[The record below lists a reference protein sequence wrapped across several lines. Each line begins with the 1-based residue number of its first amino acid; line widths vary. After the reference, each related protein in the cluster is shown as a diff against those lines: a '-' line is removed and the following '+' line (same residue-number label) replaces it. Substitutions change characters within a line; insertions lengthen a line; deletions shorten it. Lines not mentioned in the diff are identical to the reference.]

1 MKKKKVSYLFLVA
14 ACVTMLA
21 ACGNNSGNVVEYDTE
36 VSEEVPEKDETAVD
50 ENKKDD
56 AVDGPVIKEDF
67 EGDSNLA
74 LERGPVGFEIV
85 EDGVDGSKALKIS
98 GRTEAW
104 NGANFSCDEFRGN
117 KIRVNANVK
126 SSAKSVRLSIQYDV
140 DGITAYNWITSAT
153 TTEDKFAFV
162 TGTFDIPNDAE
173 NIFVYVESDT
183 TDDICVDEI
192 EIKADGKYKE
202 PEAIQ
207 EKVMADTSEYE
218 SLKELYADSFEIGC
232 CINPAIVTTEAY
244 SDLVIKEFSSVTM
257 ENNLKP
263 EAILDKDAS
272 MEDLTDGGT
281 HLVVNL
287 DSAKEELDFAVEN
300 KMKVRGHT
308 LIWHS
313 QTPDWIFYVDY
324 DTKGELASRELM
336 LTRVDH
342 YMEDVFTYVEENYDG
357 LFYAWDIVNE
367 AMEDN
372 GKMRESLWY
381 ETIGEDYVE
390 QVFAIARKYAPED
403 IKLFYNDYNAFQSSK
418 QNGIIE
424 MLKPVA
430 EAGNID
436 GVGMQGHL
444 YTGEDPEHFAKAA
457 KRYADE
463 LGVVVHITE
472 IDVTTPDG
480 NNPEGDHGKYYGN
493 LFKALKDAKA
503 DGVPIESVSVW
514 GLTDSLSWK
523 AGDKPLLF
531 NGDLSGK
538 QAFFEVVGAAKK

>member
-1 MKKKKVSYLFLVA
+1 MVA
-14 ACVTMLA
+14 ACSTFLA
-21 ACGNNSGNVVEYDTE
+21 ACGAAGGSEEVTDTE
-36 VSEEVPEKDETAVD
+36 VEVIEEVPEVEVEEETA
-50 ENKKDD
+50 ETEAN
-56 AVDGPVIKEDF
+56 AEGPVVEENF

-74 LERGPVGFEIV
+74 LERGPVTLEV
-85 EDGVDGSKALKIS
+85 VDDGIDGSKALKIS

-104 NGANFSCDEFRGN
+104 NGANFACDPYRGN
-117 KIRVNANVK
+117 TIRVNANVK
-126 SSAKSVRLSIQYDV
+126 STGKSVRLSIQYDV
-140 DGITAYNWITSAT
+140 DGITAYNWITSAN
-153 TTEDKFAFV
+153 TTEDKYTFV
-162 TGTFDIPNDAE
+162 TGTCDVPNDAE
-173 NIFVYVESDT
+173 NIFVYAESDT
-183 TDDICVDEI
+183 TDDIYLDELL
-192 EIKADGKYKE
+192 IKAEGKYKE
-202 PEAIQ
+202 PEAIA
-207 EKVMADTSEYE
+207 EKVMADTSGYE
-218 SLKELYADSFEIGC
+218 SIKDLYADSFEVGC
-232 CINPAIVTTEAY
+232 CINPAIISTDAY
-244 SDLVIKEFSSVTM
+244 SELVIKEFSSVTM

-263 EAILDKDAS
+263 EAILDKEAS

-287 DSAKEELDFAVEN
+287 DSAKDELDFAIEN
-300 KMKVRGHT
+300 NMKVRGHT

-324 DTKGELASRELM
+324 DTKGKLASRELM

-372 GKMRESLWY
+372 GKMRDSLWY
-381 ETIGEDYVE
+381 QTIGEDYVE

-403 IKLFYNDYNAFQSSK
+403 IKLFYNDYNAYQSSK

-444 YTGEDPEHFAKAA
+444 YTGEDPTHFANAA

-480 NNPEGDHGKYYGN
+480 DSGEGVQGKYFGN

-503 DGVPIESVSVW
+503 AGVPIESVSVW
-514 GLTDSLSWK
+514 GLSDSLSWK
-523 AGDKPLLF
+523 AGEKPLLF